1 MVKYHFMIKSMVR
14 YAGVL
19 YFFLGAPG
27 KAGREG
33 GIAVRLKWKLDWAM
47 VERGSI
53 LGYIAA

>member
-1 MVKYHFMIKSMVR
+1 MIKSMVR